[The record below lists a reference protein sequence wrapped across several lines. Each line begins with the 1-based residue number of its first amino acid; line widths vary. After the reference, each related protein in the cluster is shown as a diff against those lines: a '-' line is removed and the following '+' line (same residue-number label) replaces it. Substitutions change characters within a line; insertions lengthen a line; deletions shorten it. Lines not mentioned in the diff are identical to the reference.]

1 MTPERQKV
9 WLSIKGNY
17 GSEDIIGDD
26 AVYLTEGQ
34 FYKEQDT
41 SCLTYQESE
50 MAGMGGTTT
59 TVILD
64 GDKVSVIRLGSVNS
78 IMEFEQGKRNL
89 TMYSTPYGDISMG
102 IFTKQVDVVYDD
114 TEKPVSVKVDYD
126 LEIKGI
132 SNSNNVINIEISN
145 CPIS

>member
-1 MTPERQKV
+1 MMPERQKV

-17 GSEDIIGDD
+17 GSEDVVGDD
-26 AVYLTEGQ
+26 AVFLTEGD
-34 FYKEQDT
+34 YYREQGAT
-41 SCLTYQESE
+41 CLSYEESE

-59 TVILD
+59 TVRVN

-78 IMEFEQGKRNL
+78 IMEFEQGKHNL

-102 IFTKQVDVVYDD
+102 IFTKEIDVVYNDQ
-114 TEKPVSVKVDYD
+114 EAPVSVKVDYD

-132 SNSNNVINIEISN
+132 SNTSNRINIEISS
-145 CPIS
+145 CPVS